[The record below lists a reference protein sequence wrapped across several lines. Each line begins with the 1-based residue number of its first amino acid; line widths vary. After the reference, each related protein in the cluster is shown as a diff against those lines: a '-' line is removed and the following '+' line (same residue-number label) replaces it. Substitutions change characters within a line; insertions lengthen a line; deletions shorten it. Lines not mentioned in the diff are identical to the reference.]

1 MRERE
6 ERRKKEKGLEG
17 PLLPNQGHT
26 KWQSHFLFLDLK
38 TPLCPFSPSHQ
49 INPLEPSLFEKRRR
63 RNGLRHSRGFIPW
76 KKKVKR
82 EEKTVPTWRFAD
94 EYTHPFS
101 SGIKLIYLSTDERCR
116 RSLFK
121 SSKLVL
127 VLFTESES
135 DPPFPQIGLRWKSFR
150 AELAPLPIMRRQ
162 QNEKKCLT
170 TKKNDGWRCQRGWLD
185 YK

>member
-1 MRERE
+1 MTIPFSIF
-6 ERRKKEKGLEG
+6 GFTNSAIL
-17 PLLPNQGHT
+17 
-26 KWQSHFLFLDLK
+26 
-38 TPLCPFSPSHQ
+38 FSPSHQ
-49 INPLEPSLFEKRRR
+49 INPLVPSVSLSLSLWRRRSGPGYSRGSVSWKRKEKRAE
-63 RNGLRHSRGFIPW
+63 
-76 KKKVKR
+76 VKTPN
-82 EEKTVPTWRFAD
+82 KRFAV
-94 EYTHPFS
+94 EYTHPLS

-135 DPPFPQIGLRWKSFR
+135 DPSFPQISLTWKSFR
-150 AELAPLPIMRRQ
+150 AEFGKLPIMRRQ